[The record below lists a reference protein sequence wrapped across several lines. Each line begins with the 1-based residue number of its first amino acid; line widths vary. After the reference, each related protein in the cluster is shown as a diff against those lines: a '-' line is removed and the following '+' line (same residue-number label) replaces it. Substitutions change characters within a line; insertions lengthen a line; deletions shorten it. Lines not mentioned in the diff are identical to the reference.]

1 MSKARANLMQDL
13 GIANFERK
21 AGAAPRQFHEDFE
34 LVANHYGLRAIGDY
48 ETAKAAARADLD
60 NAIITFA
67 SLASEIRH
75 ERAAA

>member
-1 MSKARANLMQDL
+1 MEKINVT
-13 GIANFERK
+13 K
-21 AGAAPRQFHEDFE
+21 QFSEDFE
-34 LVANHYGLRAIGDY
+34 IAANHYGLRAQGEY